1 MAFRRSQRGLTL
13 LITLVMLTVITLFT
27 VSMMRL
33 STINASIMGNMQAQ
47 KTVESEAQ
55 QAIEIAVNQFA
66 FFNDAINSLNAWNPN
81 TVASLSYSTLW
92 TNYKATGL
100 GSTAP
105 PTLSSI
111 TLSRPVCVYFTP
123 SSGYS
128 ALSGVAP
135 QDTFWDLAAKA
146 TDNFTG
152 ATSEVHQ
159 GVRMRLPAGNCP

>member
-1 MAFRRSQRGLTL
+1 MMAFRHSQRGLSL
-13 LITLVMLTVITLFT
+13 LLTLVMLTVITLFA

-33 STINASIMGNMQAQ
+33 STINASIVGNMQAQ

-66 FFNDAINSLNAWNPN
+66 FFNDVIKNQNAWSGN
-81 TVASLSYSTLW
+81 TASLDFGTLW
-92 TNYKATGL
+92 TNYKGAGT

-105 PTLSSI
+105 ATLSSI
-111 TLSRPVCVYFTP
+111 KLSRPQCTYFTP

-135 QDTFWDLAAKA
+135 QDTYWDIGVTA
-146 TDNFTG
+146 TDSLT
-152 ATSEVHQ
+152 AAASEVHQ